1 MCSAVVRVVALWS
14 DGASNSRWVAIPSEK
29 IKSSATGDWIFP
41 AGTVFVKNFELPTD
55 ATNPS
60 TKRCLETR
68 LLVRD
73 SAGGVYGVTYKWR
86 ADENDANLLPTSV
99 TEDIPIKTATGEVCH
114 RTWYYPSRKDSARE
128 ASPRRRYNSSA
139 HSQ

>member
-1 MCSAVVRVVALWS
+1 MCRGQGRQSHGFW
-14 DGASNSRWVAIPSEK
+14 GADRTQLVLTARDVLGGG
-29 IKSSATGDWIFP
+29 ACRG
-41 AGTVFVKNFELPTD
+41 
-55 ATNPS
+55 
-60 TKRCLETR
+60 

-86 ADENDANLLPTSV
+86 ADESDADLLPTSV
-99 TEDIPIKTATGEVCH
+99 TEDIPIKTATGKVRH
-114 RTWYYPSRKDSARE
+114 QTWYYPSRKDGARE

>member
-1 MCSAVVRVVALWS
+1 MCSAVVRVVAFWS

-29 IKSSATGDWIFP
+29 IKSSATGAWIFP

-86 ADENDANLLPTSV
+86 
-99 TEDIPIKTATGEVCH
+99 G
-114 RTWYYPSRKDSARE
+114 RKRCEFVAYQR
-128 ASPRRRYNSSA
+128 N
-139 HSQ
+139 